1 MASPLER
8 SLATKEGDTGEGRK
22 PPDGLNPNICL
33 NPNWPQVPL
42 PTALQGG
49 AEPSGLFTVYLKA
62 STGAAAQG

>member
-1 MASPLER
+1 MASPLEH

-22 PPDGLNPNICL
+22 PPDGL